1 MDLLSL
7 IPDNITEV
15 LVKII
20 QFTELR
26 RGILNGNIRAIQTPG
41 YAPRDL
47 PVIEFAELL
56 HVAIGE
62 HVHNHRL
69 LFRDTANITFG
80 NGGTMRIHP
89 IADEH
94 AKTVLQTNPE
104 EYLNLQIG
112 RLMENSLNWM
122 VAQELVQR
130 HTGTASCLPSL
141 NRDNTVATDA
151 SPKDQPSRPAAT
163 E

>member
-7 IPDNITEV
+7 IPDNITDV

-20 QFTELR
+20 QFTERR
-26 RGILNGNIRAIQTPG
+26 RGILNGNIRALHTPG

-62 HVHNHRL
+62 HIQHHRL
-69 LFRDTANITFG
+69 LFRDTANIAFG
-80 NGGTMRIHP
+80 HGDTMRIHP
-89 IADEH
+89 VADDL
-94 AKTVLQTNPE
+94 ARTLLQTNPD
-104 EYLNLQIG
+104 EYMNLQIN
-112 RLMENSLNWM
+112 RLVENSLNGQA
-122 VAQELVQR
+122 AQELMRR
-130 HTGTASCLPSL
+130 HSGTARVLPRL
-141 NRDNTVATDA
+141 DCDNAAATDTF
-151 SPKDQPSRPAAT
+151 PEDQPSRPAAT

>member
-1 MDLLSL
+1 MDLLSH

-15 LVKII
+15 LVKIL

-26 RGILNGNIRAIQTPG
+26 RGTLNGNIRGMDTPG
-41 YAPRDL
+41 YIPRDL
-47 PVIEFAELL
+47 PVIEFADLL

-62 HVHNHRL
+62 HLQHHRL

-89 IADEH
+89 VADDQ
-94 AKTVLQTNPE
+94 ARTLLQTNPD
-104 EYLNLQIG
+104 EYMNLQIN
-112 RLMENSLNWM
+112 RLVENSLNWQ
-122 VAQELVQR
+122 VAQELMRR
-130 HTGTASCLPSL
+130 HSGTARVLPRL
-141 NRDNTVATDA
+141 DCDNAAATDTF
-151 SPKDQPSRPAAT
+151 PEDQPSRPAAT

>member
-26 RGILNGNIRAIQTPG
+26 RGILNGNIRGLHTPG

-56 HVAIGE
+56 HVAISE
-62 HVHNHRL
+62 HLQHHRL
-69 LFRDTANITFG
+69 LFRDTTNIAFG

-89 IADEH
+89 VADDP
-94 AKTVLQTNPE
+94 ARTLLQTNPD
-104 EYLNLQIG
+104 EYLNLQIN
-112 RLMENSLNWM
+112 RLMENSLNWT
-122 VAQELVQR
+122 VAQELIR
-130 HTGTASCLPSL
+130 RRSGTASCLPYL
-141 NRDNTVATDA
+141 NRDNAAATDVL
-151 SPKDQPSRPAAT
+151 PEDQPSRPAAM